1 MHRIEFARREA
12 LDAYQKSI
20 ECIDNATRDE
30 WLKAAKMWDDIVAQY
45 EKLLKINAQRQ
56 TSEEKI

>member
-30 WLKAAKMWDDIVAQY
+30 WLRAAKMWDEIAAQY
-45 EKLLKINAQRQ
+45 EKLLKIEARRQ
-56 TSEEKI
+56 ISDTSA